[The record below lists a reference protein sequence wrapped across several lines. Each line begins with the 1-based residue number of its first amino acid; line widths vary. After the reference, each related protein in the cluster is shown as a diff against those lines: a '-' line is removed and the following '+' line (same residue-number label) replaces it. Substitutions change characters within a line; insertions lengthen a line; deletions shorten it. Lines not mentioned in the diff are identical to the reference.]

1 MSQPVLNLQ
10 VQGNWVKVYDEVRTT
25 SVVVDSSFIP
35 IPAFELGVLFE
46 SHILAVRCLSDS
58 AKPTWSFAG
67 ILSQRFQIGS
77 GGGASALPVVNA
89 SSRTARLNKSALV
102 QFQHLTS
109 NYQLVFEPAHWLKD
123 VQLTVWEYRGPV
135 SDTTEEKIDL
145 VLDATDRIEELLAS
159 P

>member
-10 VQGNWVKVYDEVRTT
+10 VQGNWVKVYDEVRA
-25 SVVVDSSFIP
+25 SQVVVDRSSTP

-58 AKPTWSFAG
+58 AKPNWRFAG

-77 GGGASALPVVNA
+77 GGGVSALPVVNA
-89 SSRTARLNKSALV
+89 SSRTARLNRSALV

-109 NYQLVFEPAHWLKD
+109 TYQLVFEPAHWLKD
-123 VQLTVWEYRGPV
+123 IQLTVWEYQGPI

-145 VLDATDRIEELLAS
+145 VIDATDRIESALAA

>member
-10 VQGNWVKVYDEVRTT
+10 SQGSWVQVYNEVRTSQVMT
-25 SVVVDSSFIP
+25 DRSSTP
-35 IPAFELGVLFE
+35 IPAFELGFLFE
-46 SHILAVRCLSDS
+46 SHILAVRCSSDS
-58 AKPTWSFAG
+58 AKPNWRFAG
-67 ILSQRFQIGS
+67 ILNQRFQLGT
-77 GGGASALPVVNA
+77 GGAASPLPVVNA
-89 SSRTARLNKSALV
+89 SSRTIRLNRSALV

-135 SDTTEEKIDL
+135 TDTTLEKIDL
-145 VLDATDRIEELLAS
+145 VIDATDRIEELLAA

>member
-1 MSQPVLNLQ
+1 MSQPVLLLQ
-10 VQGNWVKVYDEVRTT
+10 SQGSWVQVYNEYRAAD
-25 SVVVDSSFIP
+25 VVVDRSFTP
-35 IPAFELGVLFE
+35 IPAFELGFLFE
-46 SHILAVRCLSDS
+46 SHILAVRCLSNS
-58 AKPTWSFAG
+58 AKPTWRFAG
-67 ILSQRFQIGS
+67 KLDQRFQLGT
-77 GGGASALPVVNA
+77 GGAASPLPVVNA
-89 SSRTARLNKSALV
+89 SSRTVRLNKSALV

-145 VLDATDRIEELLAS
+145 VLDATDRIEELLAA